1 MAHFGQLKR
10 LASINFKNLGSVN
23 SVCNKTRCYTLK
35 RFGNDTVQVKP
46 KLLKPFIFTLAV
58 GTTSYCGCALLQY
71 ELAKKKINQNSNW
84 KNFKRADKSLGF
96 RRKLNQ
102 WWNNLHEGEKIA
114 VGIIAI
120 NTGIFLLWQIPT
132 MKFAMYKWFTS
143 APSQKASSPLL
154 LSCFSHQE
162 IWHIGCNMFVLW
174 SFAPL
179 IQSLLGTEQFLA
191 FYVTGGTVSSLASY
205 YFKIAT
211 KSKVPSLGASGA
223 LLAVLAACCIER
235 PDARLSIL
243 FLPFFSFTA
252 TTALFSIIALDITG
266 ILMRWKLF
274 DHAGHLGGTL
284 FGSWYTLYG
293 HKYTWD
299 QRIPLVRWWHEF
311 RKLK

>member
-1 MAHFGQLKR
+1 MDSELFTLFRKLSFFISDISWVKYTLEMAHFGQLKR

-23 SVCNKTRCYTLK
+23 SVCNKIRCYTLK

-46 KLLKPFIFTLAV
+46 KLLKPFIFTVVV

-84 KNFKRADKSLGF
+84 KNFKRADKSFGF
-96 RRKLNQ
+96 RRKSNQ

-143 APSQKASSPLL
+143 AVSQKASSPLL

-179 IQSLLGTEQFLA
+179 KRSLLVTEQFLA
-191 FYVTGGTVSSLASY
+191 FYITGGTVSSVASY
-205 YFKIAT
+205 FFKITT
-211 KSKVPSLGASGA
+211 KSNVPSLGASGT

-235 PDARLSIL
+235 PDARFSIL

-266 ILMRWKLF
+266 F
-274 DHAGHLGGTL
+274 
-284 FGSWYTLYG
+284 
-293 HKYTWD
+293 
-299 QRIPLVRWWHEF
+299 
-311 RKLK
+311 

>member
-23 SVCNKTRCYTLK
+23 SVCNKIRCYTLK

-46 KLLKPFIFTLAV
+46 KLLKPFIFTVVV

-143 APSQKASSPLL
+143 AVSQKASSPLL

-179 IQSLLGTEQFLA
+179 KRSLLVTEQFLA
-191 FYVTGGTVSSLASY
+191 FYITGGTVSSVASY
-205 YFKIAT
+205 FFKITT
-211 KSKVPSLGASGA
+211 KSNVPSLGASGT

-235 PDARLSIL
+235 PDARFSIL

-266 ILMRWKLF
+266 F
-274 DHAGHLGGTL
+274 
-284 FGSWYTLYG
+284 
-293 HKYTWD
+293 
-299 QRIPLVRWWHEF
+299 
-311 RKLK
+311 

>member
-1 MAHFGQLKR
+1 MDSELFTLFRKLSFFISDISWVKYTLEMAHFGQLKR
-10 LASINFKNLGSVN
+10 LASINFKNLGSAN

-35 RFGNDTVQVKP
+35 RFGIDTAQVKP

-84 KNFKRADKSLGF
+84 KNFKRADKSFGF
-96 RRKLNQ
+96 RRKSNQ

-143 APSQKASSPLL
+143 AVSQKASSPLL

-179 IQSLLGTEQFLA
+179 IRSLLVTEQFLA
-191 FYVTGGTVSSLASY
+191 FYITGGTVSSVASY
-205 YFKIAT
+205 FFKITT
-211 KSKVPSLGASGA
+211 KSNVPSLGGIWHFAGSFSDM
-223 LLAVLAACCIER
+223 LYR
-235 PDARLSIL
+235 KAR
-243 FLPFFSFTA
+243 
-252 TTALFSIIALDITG
+252 
-266 ILMRWKLF
+266 
-274 DHAGHLGGTL
+274 
-284 FGSWYTLYG
+284 Y
-293 HKYTWD
+293 
-299 QRIPLVRWWHEF
+299 
-311 RKLK
+311 